1 MGERLT
7 YKNEDKFYLKWGVD
21 QELDKLSPEVQE
33 LVRAAI
39 EKLGKYED
47 DEKFLADRDNN
58 AEWQSLVKNAE
69 ESYELYLSSVF
80 KYDALRK
87 NLIKIRTDFISSEET
102 FDWWPDG
109 DTTYE
114 ERIIIAIRKRLEE
127 LKELKEKS
135 KKPSKNWIFNRFG
148 QR

>member
-1 MGERLT
+1 MSERLT

-33 LVRAAI
+33 IVRGAI

-47 DEKFLADRDNN
+47 DDDYCVDRDKN
-58 AEWQSLVKNAE
+58 AEWQKLILQAE
-69 ESYELYLSSVF
+69 LSDEMCEEYET
-80 KYDALRK
+80 KYHALRK
-87 NLIKIRTDFISSEET
+87 NLIKIRSDFISSEET

-114 ERIIIAIRKRLEE
+114 ERIITAIRKRLEE
-127 LKELKEKS
+127 LKELKEKP

>member
-1 MGERLT
+1 MTDRLT

-21 QELDKLSPEVQE
+21 QELDKLSTEVQE
-33 LVRAAI
+33 VVRAAI

-47 DEKFLADRDNN
+47 DEKFIADRDNN

-69 ESYELYLSSVF
+69 VSYELYSKTDD
-80 KYDALRK
+80 KYRELRRA
-87 NLIKIRTDFISSEET
+87 IIAIRSDYI
-102 FDWWPDG
+102 P
-109 DTTYE
+109 YE
-114 ERIIIAIRKRLEE
+114 ELDTWVDDSRSYEECICEEIRKRLEE
-127 LKELKEKS
+127 LKELKEKP